1 MPDQLSR
8 IMSLRDVA
16 SQINSDGDLDTLL
29 RDLIQ
34 AACRHG
40 SWDLGSIMTVD
51 LAHGYALVTARHE
64 TNAMLRSRVV
74 RAKCNVAEETETHAA
89 RAQRVVTGRTNGAE
103 TSRRATVQREI
114 DAVEHCACAGCRS
127 KPRPSAHHGISI
139 EAPAPR
145 CCQ

>member
-51 LAHGYALVTARHE
+51 LAHGFALVTAR
-64 TNAMLRSRVV
+64 L
-74 RAKCNVAEETETHAA
+74 
-89 RAQRVVTGRTNGAE
+89 
-103 TSRRATVQREI
+103 
-114 DAVEHCACAGCRS
+114 
-127 KPRPSAHHGISI
+127 
-139 EAPAPR
+139 
-145 CCQ
+145 